1 MLNMK
6 KILVTGT
13 VLTAFCTSAFA
24 ASADCPPQP
33 SMSER
38 VNAILHENDAD
49 RPCPPPAHRMHRQ
62 GPKLTPEQRAEHQ
75 KLRAEWRSM
84 TPEQR
89 EKAIEKMRKDRK
101 EAHEKYAKETMAKLT
116 PAQKAEV
123 QQFIK
128 DDMAQRQVRHE
139 RLQHMT
145 PEQREA
151 YTTVGGTPHLDGQ
164 YTVFGE
170 VTEGMDVIGKI
181 EKAETDSHDRPLQD
195 IRILSA
201 KVL

>member
-24 ASADCPPQP
+24 ASADSQPQP

-62 GPKLTPEQRAEHQ
+62 GPKLTPEQRAERQ
-75 KLRAEWRSM
+75 KMREEWKRM

-89 EKAIEKMRKDRK
+89 EKAVEKMRK

-116 PAQKAEV
+116 PGQKAEV

-128 DDMAQRQVRHE
+128 DDMAQRKARHE

-151 YTTVGGTPHLDGQ
+151 V
-164 YTVFGE
+164 
-170 VTEGMDVIGKI
+170 
-181 EKAETDSHDRPLQD
+181 KANRPLPQRHHKGEFRGYKHNRGDFHGYRHHNGEFPQPPQD
-195 IRILSA
+195 
-201 KVL
+201 

>member
-24 ASADCPPQP
+24 ASADSLPQP

-49 RPCPPPAHRMHRQ
+49 RPCPPPVHRMHRQ
-62 GPKLTPEQRAEHQ
+62 GPKLTPEQRAERQ
-75 KLRAEWRSM
+75 KMREEWKSM

-89 EKAIEKMRKDRK
+89 EKAVEKMRKEHK

-128 DDMAQRQVRHE
+128 DDMAQRQARHE
-139 RLQHMT
+139 RLQNMT

-151 YTTVGGTPHLDGQ
+151 VR
-164 YTVFGE
+164 
-170 VTEGMDVIGKI
+170 
-181 EKAETDSHDRPLQD
+181 ANRPLPQRHHKD
-195 IRILSA
+195 DFRVY
-201 KVL
+201 KHNRGEFHGYRHHNGEFPQQPQN

>member
-62 GPKLTPEQRAEHQ
+62 GPKLTPEQHAEHQ

-151 YTTVGGTPHLDGQ
+151 IRANRQLPPKPPKHHK
-164 YTVFGE
+164 GE
-170 VTEGMDVIGKI
+170 YRGYKHHKEEFHGYRHHNG
-181 EKAETDSHDRPLQD
+181 EFPQPPQH
-195 IRILSA
+195 
-201 KVL
+201 

>member
-49 RPCPPPAHRMHRQ
+49 RPCPPPVHRMHRQ
-62 GPKLTPEQRAEHQ
+62 GPKLTPEQRAERQ
-75 KLRAEWRSM
+75 KMREEWKNM

-89 EKAIEKMRKDRK
+89 EKAVEKMRKERK
-101 EAHEKYAKETMAKLT
+101 EAHEKYAKETMSRLT
-116 PAQKAEV
+116 SDQKAEV

-128 DDMAQRQVRHE
+128 DDMAQRQARHE

-151 YTTVGGTPHLDGQ
+151 IKANRPMPPKAPKHHK
-164 YTVFGE
+164 GE
-170 VTEGMDVIGKI
+170 FRGDK
-181 EKAETDSHDRPLQD
+181 HDRGDFHGYRHHNGEFPQQPQD
-195 IRILSA
+195 
-201 KVL
+201 

>member
-13 VLTAFCTSAFA
+13 VLTAFCASAFA
-24 ASADCPPQP
+24 ASADSQPQP
-33 SMSER
+33 SMSGR

-62 GPKLTPEQRAEHQ
+62 GPKLTPEQRAERQ
-75 KLRAEWRSM
+75 KMREEWKSM

-89 EKAIEKMRKDRK
+89 EKAVKKMRKERK
-101 EAHEKYAKETMAKLT
+101 EAHEKYAKATMAKLT

-128 DDMAQRQVRHE
+128 DDMAQRQARHE
-139 RLQHMT
+139 RLQSMT

-151 YTTVGGTPHLDGQ
+151 VR
-164 YTVFGE
+164 
-170 VTEGMDVIGKI
+170 
-181 EKAETDSHDRPLQD
+181 ANRPLPQRHHKDEFRGYKHNRGEFHGYRHHNGEFPQPPQD
-195 IRILSA
+195 
-201 KVL
+201 

>member
-13 VLTAFCTSAFA
+13 VLTAFCASAFA
-24 ASADCPPQP
+24 ASADSQPQP

-49 RPCPPPAHRMHRQ
+49 HPCPPPAHRMHRQ
-62 GPKLTPEQRAEHQ
+62 GPKLTPEQRAERQ
-75 KLRAEWRSM
+75 KMREEWKRM

-89 EKAIEKMRKDRK
+89 EKAVEKMHKERK

-116 PAQKAEV
+116 PGQKAEV

-128 DDMAQRQVRHE
+128 DDMAQRNARHE

-151 YTTVGGTPHLDGQ
+151 VR
-164 YTVFGE
+164 
-170 VTEGMDVIGKI
+170 
-181 EKAETDSHDRPLQD
+181 ANRPLPQRHHKGEFRGYKHNRGD
-195 IRILSA
+195 FHGYRHHNG
-201 KVL
+201 

>member
-6 KILVTGT
+6 KILVTCT
-13 VLTAFCTSAFA
+13 VLTAFCTSDFA

-49 RPCPPPAHRMHRQ
+49 RPCPPPAHRLHRQ
-62 GPKLTPEQRAEHQ
+62 GPKLTPEQRAKFQ
-75 KLRAEWRSM
+75 KMREEWKSM

-89 EKAIEKMRKDRK
+89 EKAVEKMRQERK
-101 EAHEKYAKETMAKLT
+101 EAHEKHAKETMSKLT

-128 DDMAQRQVRHE
+128 DDMAQRQARHE

-151 YTTVGGTPHLDGQ
+151 
-164 YTVFGE
+164 
-170 VTEGMDVIGKI
+170 IR
-181 EKAETDSHDRPLQD
+181 ANRPLPPKPPKHHKSEYRGYKHHKEEFHGYRHHNGEFPQPPQD
-195 IRILSA
+195 
-201 KVL
+201 

>member
-145 PEQREA
+145 PEQCEA
-151 YTTVGGTPHLDGQ
+151 LR
-164 YTVFGE
+164 
-170 VTEGMDVIGKI
+170 
-181 EKAETDSHDRPLQD
+181 ANRPLPPKPPKHHKGEYRGYKHHKEEFHGHRHHNGEFPQPPQH
-195 IRILSA
+195 
-201 KVL
+201 

>member
-24 ASADCPPQP
+24 ASADSQPQP

-62 GPKLTPEQRAEHQ
+62 GPKLTSEQRAERQ
-75 KLRAEWRSM
+75 KMREEWKRM

-89 EKAIEKMRKDRK
+89 EKAVEKMRKERK

-116 PAQKAEV
+116 HGQKAEV

-128 DDMAQRQVRHE
+128 DDMAQRKTRHE
-139 RLQHMT
+139 RLQSMT

-151 YTTVGGTPHLDGQ
+151 V
-164 YTVFGE
+164 
-170 VTEGMDVIGKI
+170 
-181 EKAETDSHDRPLQD
+181 KANRPLPQKHHKGEF
-195 IRILSA
+195 RGFRHHNGEFPQPPQN
-201 KVL
+201 

>member
-24 ASADCPPQP
+24 ASAYCPPQP
-33 SMSER
+33 SISER

-49 RPCPPPAHRMHRQ
+49 RPCPPPLHRMHRQ
-62 GPKLTPEQRAEHQ
+62 GPKLTPEQRAERQ
-75 KLRAEWRSM
+75 KMREEWKSM

-89 EKAIEKMRKDRK
+89 EKAVKKMRKERK
-101 EAHEKYAKETMAKLT
+101 EAHEKYAKATMAKLT

-128 DDMAQRQVRHE
+128 DDMAQRQARHE
-139 RLQHMT
+139 RLQSMT

-151 YTTVGGTPHLDGQ
+151 VR
-164 YTVFGE
+164 
-170 VTEGMDVIGKI
+170 
-181 EKAETDSHDRPLQD
+181 ANRPLPQRHHKDEFRGYKHNRGEFHGYRHHNAEFPQPPQD
-195 IRILSA
+195 
-201 KVL
+201 

>member
-62 GPKLTPEQRAEHQ
+62 GPKLTPEQRAERQ
-75 KLRAEWRSM
+75 KMREEWKSM

-89 EKAIEKMRKDRK
+89 EKAVEKMRKERK

-116 PAQKAEV
+116 SDQKAEV

-128 DDMAQRQVRHE
+128 DDMAQRKARHE
-139 RLQHMT
+139 RLQSMT

-151 YTTVGGTPHLDGQ
+151 VR
-164 YTVFGE
+164 
-170 VTEGMDVIGKI
+170 
-181 EKAETDSHDRPLQD
+181 ANRPLPQKHHKGEFRGFRHHNSEFPQPPQD
-195 IRILSA
+195 
-201 KVL
+201 

>member
-24 ASADCPPQP
+24 ASADSQPQP

-62 GPKLTPEQRAEHQ
+62 GHKFTPEQRAKFQ
-75 KLRAEWRSM
+75 KMREEWKSM

-89 EKAIEKMRKDRK
+89 EKAVEKMCKERK

-128 DDMAQRQVRHE
+128 DDMAQRQARHE
-139 RLQHMT
+139 RLQNMT

-151 YTTVGGTPHLDGQ
+151 V
-164 YTVFGE
+164 
-170 VTEGMDVIGKI
+170 
-181 EKAETDSHDRPLQD
+181 KANRPLPQKHHKGEFRGFRHHNGEFPQPPQD
-195 IRILSA
+195 
-201 KVL
+201 

>member
-13 VLTAFCTSAFA
+13 VLTAFCASAFA
-24 ASADCPPQP
+24 ASADSQPQP

-62 GPKLTPEQRAEHQ
+62 GHKLTPEQRAKFQ
-75 KLRAEWRSM
+75 KMREEWKSM

-89 EKAIEKMRKDRK
+89 EKAVEKMRKERK
-101 EAHEKYAKETMAKLT
+101 EAHEKYAKATMAKLT

-128 DDMAQRQVRHE
+128 DDMAQRKALHE

-151 YTTVGGTPHLDGQ
+151 VR
-164 YTVFGE
+164 
-170 VTEGMDVIGKI
+170 
-181 EKAETDSHDRPLQD
+181 ANRPLPQRHHKDEFRGYKHNRGEFHGYRHHNAEFPQPPQD
-195 IRILSA
+195 
-201 KVL
+201 

>member
-101 EAHEKYAKETMAKLT
+101 EAHEKYAKETMLSS
-116 PAQKAEV
+116 
-123 QQFIK
+123 
-128 DDMAQRQVRHE
+128 H
-139 RLQHMT
+139 RL
-145 PEQREA
+145 
-151 YTTVGGTPHLDGQ
+151 
-164 YTVFGE
+164 
-170 VTEGMDVIGKI
+170 K
-181 EKAETDSHDRPLQD
+181 RPKCSSSLRT
-195 IRILSA
+195 IWRSA
-201 KVL
+201 RYATSVCSI

>member
-49 RPCPPPAHRMHRQ
+49 RPCQPPARKMHRQ

-75 KLRAEWRSM
+75 KLRAEWKSM

-89 EKAIEKMRKDRK
+89 EKAVEKMRKERK
-101 EAHEKYAKETMAKLT
+101 EAHEKYAKETMSKLT
-116 PAQKAEV
+116 LAQKAEV

-128 DDMAQRQVRHE
+128 DDMAQRQARHE
-139 RLQHMT
+139 RLQQMT

-151 YTTVGGTPHLDGQ
+151 VRANRPMPPKPSKHHK
-164 YTVFGE
+164 GE
-170 VTEGMDVIGKI
+170 FHGYRHHNGEY
-181 EKAETDSHDRPLQD
+181 PQPPQD
-195 IRILSA
+195 
-201 KVL
+201 

>member
-6 KILVTGT
+6 KILITGT

-49 RPCPPPAHRMHRQ
+49 RPCQPPARKMHRQ

-75 KLRAEWRSM
+75 KLRAEWKSM

-89 EKAIEKMRKDRK
+89 EKAVEKMRKERK
-101 EAHEKYAKETMAKLT
+101 EAHEKYAKETMSKLT
-116 PAQKAEV
+116 LAQKAEV

-128 DDMAQRQVRHE
+128 DDMAQRQARHE
-139 RLQHMT
+139 RLQQMT
-145 PEQREA
+145 PEQCEA
-151 YTTVGGTPHLDGQ
+151 
-164 YTVFGE
+164 
-170 VTEGMDVIGKI
+170 IR
-181 EKAETDSHDRPLQD
+181 ANRPLPLKPPKHHNGEYRGYKHHKEEFHGYRHHNGEFPQPPQD
-195 IRILSA
+195 
-201 KVL
+201 

>member
-38 VNAILHENDAD
+38 VNAILHEHDAD

-128 DDMAQRQVRHE
+128 DDMTQRQVRHE

-151 YTTVGGTPHLDGQ
+151 
-164 YTVFGE
+164 
-170 VTEGMDVIGKI
+170 IR
-181 EKAETDSHDRPLQD
+181 ANRPLPPKPPKHHKGEYRGYKHHKEEFHGYRHHNGEFPQPPQH
-195 IRILSA
+195 
-201 KVL
+201 

>member
-1 MLNMK
+1 MLNTK
-6 KILVTGT
+6 KILITGT

-62 GPKLTPEQRAEHQ
+62 GPKLTPEQRAERQ
-75 KLRAEWRSM
+75 KLRSEWKSM

-89 EKAIEKMRKDRK
+89 EKAVEKMRKERK
-101 EAHEKYAKETMAKLT
+101 EAHEKYAKETMSKLT

-128 DDMAQRQVRHE
+128 DDMAQRQARHE
-139 RLQHMT
+139 RLQQMT

-151 YTTVGGTPHLDGQ
+151 VRANRPMPPKPSKHHK
-164 YTVFGE
+164 GE
-170 VTEGMDVIGKI
+170 FRGYKHNRGEFHGYRHHNG
-181 EKAETDSHDRPLQD
+181 EFPQPPQD
-195 IRILSA
+195 
-201 KVL
+201 

>member
-6 KILVTGT
+6 KILITGT

-24 ASADCPPQP
+24 ASADSQPQP

-49 RPCPPPAHRMHRQ
+49 RPCPPAPRMHRQ
-62 GPKLTPEQRAEHQ
+62 GPKLTPEQRAERQ
-75 KLRAEWRSM
+75 KMREEWKSM

-89 EKAIEKMRKDRK
+89 EKAVEKMRKERK

-128 DDMAQRQVRHE
+128 DDMAQRKTRHE
-139 RLQHMT
+139 RLQSMT

-151 YTTVGGTPHLDGQ
+151 V
-164 YTVFGE
+164 
-170 VTEGMDVIGKI
+170 
-181 EKAETDSHDRPLQD
+181 KANRPLPPKPPKHHKGEYRGYKHHKEEFHGYRHHNGEIPQPPQD
-195 IRILSA
+195 
-201 KVL
+201 

>member
-13 VLTAFCTSAFA
+13 VLTAFCASAFA
-24 ASADCPPQP
+24 ASADSQPQP

-49 RPCPPPAHRMHRQ
+49 RPCPPPLHRMHRQ
-62 GPKLTPEQRAEHQ
+62 GPKLTPEQRAERQ
-75 KLRAEWRSM
+75 KMREEWKSM

-89 EKAIEKMRKDRK
+89 EKAVKKMRKERK
-101 EAHEKYAKETMAKLT
+101 EAHEKYAKATMAKLT

-128 DDMAQRQVRHE
+128 DDMAQRQARHE
-139 RLQHMT
+139 RLQSMT

-151 YTTVGGTPHLDGQ
+151 VR
-164 YTVFGE
+164 
-170 VTEGMDVIGKI
+170 
-181 EKAETDSHDRPLQD
+181 ANRPLPQRHHKDEFRGYKHNRGEFHGYRHHNAEFPQPPQD
-195 IRILSA
+195 
-201 KVL
+201 

>member
-13 VLTAFCTSAFA
+13 VLTAFCTSALA

-62 GPKLTPEQRAEHQ
+62 GPKLTPEQRAER
-75 KLRAEWRSM
+75 KKMREEWKSM

-89 EKAIEKMRKDRK
+89 EKAVEKMRKERK
-101 EAHEKYAKETMAKLT
+101 EAHEKYTKETMAKLT

-128 DDMAQRQVRHE
+128 DDMAQCKTRHE
-139 RLQHMT
+139 RLQSMT
-145 PEQREA
+145 SEQREA
-151 YTTVGGTPHLDGQ
+151 VR
-164 YTVFGE
+164 
-170 VTEGMDVIGKI
+170 
-181 EKAETDSHDRPLQD
+181 ANRPLPQRHHKDDFHGYKHNRGEFHGYRHHNGEIPQPPQD
-195 IRILSA
+195 
-201 KVL
+201 

>member
-6 KILVTGT
+6 KILIAGT

-62 GPKLTPEQRAEHQ
+62 GPKLTPEQRAERQ
-75 KLRAEWRSM
+75 KMREEWKSM

-89 EKAIEKMRKDRK
+89 EKAVKKMRKERK

-116 PAQKAEV
+116 PGQKAEV

-128 DDMAQRQVRHE
+128 DAMAQRKARHE

-151 YTTVGGTPHLDGQ
+151 VR
-164 YTVFGE
+164 
-170 VTEGMDVIGKI
+170 
-181 EKAETDSHDRPLQD
+181 ANRPLPQRHHKSEFRGYKHNRGDFHGYRHHNGEFPKPPQD
-195 IRILSA
+195 
-201 KVL
+201 

>member
-38 VNAILHENDAD
+38 VNAILHENDTD
-49 RPCPPPAHRMHRQ
+49 RPCPPPVHRMHRQ
-62 GPKLTPEQRAEHQ
+62 GPKLTPEQRAER
-75 KLRAEWRSM
+75 KKMREEWKSM

-89 EKAIEKMRKDRK
+89 EKAVEKMRKERK
-101 EAHEKYAKETMAKLT
+101 EAHEKYAKETMSRLT
-116 PAQKAEV
+116 SDQKAEV

-128 DDMAQRQVRHE
+128 DDMAQRQARHE

-151 YTTVGGTPHLDGQ
+151 
-164 YTVFGE
+164 
-170 VTEGMDVIGKI
+170 IR
-181 EKAETDSHDRPLQD
+181 ANRPLPPKPPKHHKGKYRGYKHHKEEFHGYRHHNGEFPQPPQN
-195 IRILSA
+195 
-201 KVL
+201 

>member
-13 VLTAFCTSAFA
+13 VLTAFCASAFA
-24 ASADCPPQP
+24 ASADSQPQP

-38 VNAILHENDAD
+38 LNAILHENDAD
-49 RPCPPPAHRMHRQ
+49 RPCQPPVHRMHRQ
-62 GPKLTPEQRAEHQ
+62 GPKLTPEQRAERQ
-75 KLRAEWRSM
+75 KMREEWKSM

-89 EKAIEKMRKDRK
+89 EKAVGKIRKERK

-128 DDMAQRQVRHE
+128 DDMAQRKARHE
-139 RLQHMT
+139 RLQSMT
-145 PEQREA
+145 PEQRKA
-151 YTTVGGTPHLDGQ
+151 VRANIPLPQKHHK
-164 YTVFGE
+164 GE
-170 VTEGMDVIGKI
+170 FRGYKHNRGEFHGYRHHNG
-181 EKAETDSHDRPLQD
+181 EFPQPPQD
-195 IRILSA
+195 
-201 KVL
+201 

>member
-49 RPCPPPAHRMHRQ
+49 RPCPPPAHRTHRQ

-151 YTTVGGTPHLDGQ
+151 
-164 YTVFGE
+164 
-170 VTEGMDVIGKI
+170 IR
-181 EKAETDSHDRPLQD
+181 ANRPLPPKPPKHHKGEYSGYKHHKEEFHGYRHHNGEFPQPPQH
-195 IRILSA
+195 
-201 KVL
+201 

>member
-1 MLNMK
+1 MFNMK
-6 KILVTGT
+6 KILITGT

-24 ASADCPPQP
+24 ASADSLPQP

-49 RPCPPPAHRMHRQ
+49 RPCPPPVHRMHRQ
-62 GPKLTPEQRAEHQ
+62 GPKLKPEQRAKFQTMRE
-75 KLRAEWRSM
+75 EWKSM

-89 EKAIEKMRKDRK
+89 EKAVEKMRKERK

-128 DDMAQRQVRHE
+128 DDMAQRQARHE
-139 RLQHMT
+139 RLQSMT
-145 PEQREA
+145 P
-151 YTTVGGTPHLDGQ
+151 
-164 YTVFGE
+164 
-170 VTEGMDVIGKI
+170 
-181 EKAETDSHDRPLQD
+181 S
-195 IRILSA
+195 SA
-201 KVL
+201 RL

>member
-24 ASADCPPQP
+24 ASADCPPQS

-62 GPKLTPEQRAEHQ
+62 GPKLTPEQRAERQ
-75 KLRAEWRSM
+75 KMREEWKSM

-89 EKAIEKMRKDRK
+89 EKAVEKMRKERK
-101 EAHEKYAKETMAKLT
+101 EAHEKYAKETMSKLT

-128 DDMAQRQVRHE
+128 DDMAQRKARHE
-139 RLQHMT
+139 RLQNMT

-151 YTTVGGTPHLDGQ
+151 VRGNKPLPHRHHKDDFRG
-164 YTVFGE
+164 YKHNRGE
-170 VTEGMDVIGKI
+170 FHGYRHHNGEF
-181 EKAETDSHDRPLQD
+181 PQPPQN
-195 IRILSA
+195 
-201 KVL
+201 